1 MLAVFSVSRRRYNV
15 GKRQKLK
22 SLQRQYIYHTTEN
35 AKIKTRWLLLCN
47 TSPNCQCS
55 AV

>member
-1 MLAVFSVSRRRYNV
+1 MFAVFSVSRRRYNV

-35 AKIKTRWLLLCN
+35 AKIKKVIITLQHIAKL
-47 TSPNCQCS
+47 S
-55 AV
+55 V